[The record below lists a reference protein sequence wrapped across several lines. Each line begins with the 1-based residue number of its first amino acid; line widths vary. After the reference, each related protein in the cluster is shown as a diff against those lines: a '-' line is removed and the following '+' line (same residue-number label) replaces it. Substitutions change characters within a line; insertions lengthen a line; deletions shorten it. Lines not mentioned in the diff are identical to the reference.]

1 MSSRYC
7 APFSNFLSMKMRKTK
22 AKNYKKRLFCVQRE
36 MLMAHVDDNLHIFYR
51 FQDVHSWLLD
61 FISLNN
67 LKLCRVISFQVLM
80 EKLSLYVNKKVPLQ
94 AISLK
99 FIFKSLKNTFL
110 SNEKWE
116 GITRRKC
123 N

>member
-1 MSSRYC
+1 
-7 APFSNFLSMKMRKTK
+7 
-22 AKNYKKRLFCVQRE
+22 
-36 MLMAHVDDNLHIFYR
+36 MLMAHDDDNLHIFYR

-61 FISLNN
+61 CISLNN
-67 LKLCRVISFQVLM
+67 LKPCRVISLQVLM

-116 GITRRKC
+116 GIRRRKC